1 MFTSKDLETR
11 FNVSA
16 KTLRSDFEG
25 LVSVGLMETVPLNK
39 RLTGYTRSKNFELR
53 LEEIKGN

>member
-11 FNVSA
+11 FNVSV
-16 KTLRSDFEG
+16 KTIRSDLEG

-39 RLTGYTRSKNFELR
+39 RPTGYTRSKNFEIL

>member
-1 MFTSKDLETR
+1 LKLTKCRKTF

-25 LVSVGLMETVPLNK
+25 LVYVGLMETVPLNK